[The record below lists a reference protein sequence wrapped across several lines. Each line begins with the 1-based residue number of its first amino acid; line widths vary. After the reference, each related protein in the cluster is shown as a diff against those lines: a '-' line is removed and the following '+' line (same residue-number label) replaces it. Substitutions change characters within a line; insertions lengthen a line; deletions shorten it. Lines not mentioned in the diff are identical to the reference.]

1 MECKKKFPDNHPV
14 QKKIKRIQ
22 QQKKE
27 RAMAHDYMG
36 QDYMGMVQ
44 TTFIEHFNVWEY
56 FQENQIK
63 VKVLTSS
70 SFLHLTLKCFN
81 LKFECCNNS
90 SYYYYACSKYI
101 THFSTQLT
109 DMITTTGS
117 TTMDSTLVTD
127 TLLTGTAILAMATIL
142 RADMV

>member
-44 TTFIEHFNVWEY
+44 TTFIEHFNFWEY

-63 VKVLTSS
+63 VKV
-70 SFLHLTLKCFN
+70 
-81 LKFECCNNS
+81 
-90 SYYYYACSKYI
+90 
-101 THFSTQLT
+101 
-109 DMITTTGS
+109 
-117 TTMDSTLVTD
+117 
-127 TLLTGTAILAMATIL
+127 
-142 RADMV
+142 